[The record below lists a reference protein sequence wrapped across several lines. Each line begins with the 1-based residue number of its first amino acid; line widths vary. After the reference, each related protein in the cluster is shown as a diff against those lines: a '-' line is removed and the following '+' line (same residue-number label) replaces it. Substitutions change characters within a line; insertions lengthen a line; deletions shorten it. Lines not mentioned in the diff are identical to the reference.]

1 MSPDRATSRIPARR
15 TARLVALAAFLLFAF
30 TGGGRISGSDEV
42 TMFELSRAMLH
53 GGIAVPEGATLAGP
67 DGNFYSKNTAGQAV
81 LALPLV
87 AIGEAASKAAGFR
100 EAKAVLASRFVAS
113 FLNAFVTAVLLGAF
127 YAFARRLGVRT
138 REALAAT
145 AMLGFTTPL
154 WVYSKSFMAEP
165 LEALGLLLTLG
176 NAALAGAGGAQRL
189 PDETRRTW
197 FAALGAFLAVSAKA
211 SMLPL
216 VLLSLG
222 ALGFKRGQRWFVP
235 LLGVAAAIGGH
246 LFYNFARFH
255 DALQSGYGA
264 QQSAAAFSTPLL
276 VGLYGLLLSSGKGLL
291 WFAPATWLAFAGF
304 AEMTRSRQHSGEPRH
319 GWPARRA
326 AWAALATWAVA
337 LVQFGTFQHWGGDG
351 SWGPRYLVP
360 LLPSAFLA
368 VAFAL
373 ESATR
378 ARKRLAWALGFA
390 GLVATLGGV
399 GIHYG
404 AEMRKVGD
412 YPYTLPLEHPHFM
425 EASHF
430 NPRFSPLL
438 VHWEMM
444 GENLSDHLAGRAPV
458 MGQAGAGASGAA
470 DSLGASGSVN
480 SAAPAATTRLGIS
493 ERDQEALL
501 HGFDLWWMYARYAG
515 IPPLPLNLAAIALLI
530 ASVWGCAAVFDS
542 AARERTEA

>member
-1 MSPDRATSRIPARR
+1 MSPDRASSRIPARR

-53 GGIAVPEGATLAGP
+53 GDIAVPEGATLAGP
-67 DGNFYSKNTAGQAV
+67 DGRFYSKNTAGQAV

-87 AIGEAASKAAGFR
+87 AIGEGASKAAGFR
-100 EAKAVLASRFVAS
+100 EGKAVLASRFVAS

-189 PDETRRTW
+189 PDENRRTW

-222 ALGFKRGQRWFVP
+222 ALGFKRWQRWIVP

-246 LFYNFARFH
+246 LFYNFARFQ

-291 WFAPATWLAFAGF
+291 WFAPATWLAFVGF
-304 AEMTRSRQHSGEPRH
+304 SEMSRSRQHSSEPRH

-326 AWAALATWAVA
+326 AAAAIATWAVA

-373 ESATR
+373 ETATR
-378 ARKRLAWALGFA
+378 ARKRLAWALGVA

-438 VHWEMM
+438 VHWEMIAENGAAHLRNDM
-444 GENLSDHLAGRAPV
+444 PRIGGEP
-458 MGQAGAGASGAA
+458 AGAGASGA
-470 DSLGASGSVN
+470 SGAVEPMTASS
-480 SAAPAATTRLGIS
+480 RLGIS
-493 ERDQEALL
+493 ESDQTALL
-501 HGFDLWWMYARYAG
+501 RAFDLWWMYARYAG
-515 IPPLPLNLAAIALLI
+515 IPSLPLNLAAVALLV
-530 ASVWGCAAVFDS
+530 ASLWGCAAVFDS